1 MQKQFTQRISQLDPN
16 KDYHEITKLLS
27 LHVFPWDI
35 ERALEFALFRT
46 YAVPSISG
54 LLAQTGEFVRRT
66 RKRYDDT
73 ELILYEVL
81 EHGFESERGRRAL
94 RRMNQMHGRFPIA
107 NEDLL
112 YVLTTFIFEPIRWVE
127 RFGWRPMTA
136 NEKQAFF
143 RYYCEL
149 GRHMGIQAIPSDYA
163 EFEQFNVAYEREH
176 FKLATSNR
184 IIGDAT
190 VNLLLGMYAPKLF
203 WPLLRPAAY
212 ALMDEPLL
220 AAFGFPLPPHWLR
233 QTLSALL
240 RLRARVLAQLPE
252 RTLPWLGTQRK
263 RPTYPEGY
271 EIEELGTFKAS

>member
-1 MQKQFTQRISQLDPN
+1 MQKQFTQRIAQLDPRH
-16 KDYHEITKLLS
+16 DYHEITQLLS
-27 LHVFPWDI
+27 RHVFPWDI

-54 LLAQTGEFVRRT
+54 LLAETGEFVRRT

-81 EHGFESERGRRAL
+81 EHGFESDQGRRAI
-94 RRMNQMHGRFPIA
+94 RRMNQMHGRFQIS
-107 NEDLL
+107 NHDLL

-149 GRHMGIQAIPSDYA
+149 GRLMGIQNIPTNYA
-163 EFEQFNVAYEREH
+163 EFEQFNLAYEREQ
-176 FKLATSNR
+176 FKFAASNR
-184 IIGDAT
+184 AIGDAT
-190 VNLLLGMYAPKLF
+190 VNLLLGMYAPKLL

-220 AAFGFPLPPHWLR
+220 DAFGYPHPPQWLR
-233 QTLSALL
+233 QQVSTLL
-240 RLRARVLAQLPE
+240 RLRARLLA
-252 RTLPWLGTQRK
+252 RK
-263 RPTYPEGY
+263 RSRVLTCWRSHCG
-271 EIEELGTFKAS
+271 GWG

>member
-1 MQKQFTQRISQLDPN
+1 MRKQFTQRIAQLDPN
-16 KDYHEITKLLS
+16 TDFHEITKLLS

-46 YAVPSISG
+46 YAVPAISG
-54 LLAQTGEFVRRT
+54 LLAQTGEFVVRT

-149 GRHMGIQAIPSDYA
+149 GRHMGIQAIPNDYA
-163 EFEQFNVAYEREH
+163 EFEQFNVTYERDY
-176 FKLATSNR
+176 FKFAPSNR
-184 IIGDAT
+184 RIGDAT
-190 VNLLLGMYAPKLF
+190 VNLLLGMYAPKLL

-220 AAFGFPLPPHWLR
+220 AAFGFPDPPHWLR
-233 QTLSALL
+233 QQLNTLLH
-240 RLRARVLAQLPE
+240 LRARVLALLPE
-252 RTLPWLGTQRK
+252 RTKPWPGTQRK

-271 EIEELGTFKAS
+271 EIEELGTFKVS